1 MIKKLELGYKGMS
14 KDLAKD
20 KQSDKY
26 FNAKN
31 IRILATDQKS
41 SFSVTNEH
49 GNELLFYIP
58 DVFINIDNTKI
69 EYYVDY
75 PNGSSTLK
83 TISYETVGS
92 TAPRCEIEE
101 EYIGNTNSGAQVIV
115 GTKDMRNSAM
125 IITTD
130 GNGFNCFWELTGLND
145 GTFDI
150 TLLYV
155 RNLNIIKENLVQ
167 IEYNFENSIIE
178 KIYFVDGKNQLRFMN
193 IRQSVA
199 NGDAKNLIDVNS
211 TAIDTV
217 STFKLSQPQV
227 DSGSVV
233 SGGSHTSGMIQ
244 YAYSLYVLNGSQTTI
259 SPLSRLVPIDKGNS
273 LGGGKVN
280 EDLGMSVI
288 VQVPAVDTE
297 FTHIKLYS
305 LKYTSY
311 NQTPEVL
318 EILDREIDNYDAFT
332 YYDDGA
338 GGTTVS
344 LEQFLFLG
352 SDPIIPKHIATKD
365 NILFPIN
372 ITEKKFDI
380 NVDARCYSHDSDG
393 VAIVQQNVQ
402 VINGNPVGVP
412 FTVNNT
418 FDNVPERHD
427 SINRDYETYKFQ
439 SNKTT
444 LGGEGKYFKIEII
457 QSSLTKNQA
466 NELQFLKDREL
477 YRFGI
482 VFYNR
487 RGQESSPKWMID
499 LKSPEGNLEGNYS
512 QVKVELKSE
521 FYTLVDGIDASD
533 LDNLPVGYRVVRAE
547 RTLSDQTI
555 LAQGMINSMQANFN
569 KSRGDKITSLSDRRN
584 AVNSDDAKIMPSMTR
599 MFTDLI
605 PFARA
610 KDYLDLTWN
619 SPTSGEQEG
628 DRSSDAEG
636 FATTR
641 AEDRRAQTFQHTRLM
656 QMFSPDVMFANVQI
670 NSGYDLH
677 VVGLQRQSAVN
688 NWSTEV
694 NPISGINLRE
704 ATFIN
709 GITVSTPGSTQNT
722 VLGPVFEIADRS
734 FYGPT
739 NGPDTR
745 ATHQVHREFLQEH
758 VRATDIRNWTVYG
771 TPEVTETGAD
781 FTAYNNIS
789 KLRYANNL
797 RSMLLDYW
805 RTGGG
810 LDDNERV
817 QIQGMNTNGAK
828 CITFGVGNIFED
840 VENMKTLE
848 SIKSSS
854 GISENDG
861 VLIAE
866 FVKNKTAL
874 YTGNIYGG
882 FTFEAKSVSSYIGI
896 GKYTDIATNQVLVE
910 SPGDTFV
917 QDYTF
922 TKMVK
927 DDNEIIDKSFN
938 IISEIVT
945 VRVESTIDL
954 KNRNDLSIGKWNN
967 RFQPRYSEYQ
977 QYNRVYSQQPT
988 LIKKVDPGFKF
999 KKVNR
1004 FDARIM
1010 ASKTKIP
1017 GENIDSWTDFLV
1029 NETMDLDGKYGPI
1042 NSVINSNDI
1051 VFALQDNAVARIN
1064 INPRAQVVG
1073 SDGISLELGSGG
1085 ILNDYDYITTKSG
1098 CINKWGAIA
1107 TQNGFYYID
1116 ALNKA
1121 IVKYDG
1127 GIKGISDQE
1136 GFHFEF
1142 NNAFAYND
1150 IVIDNPVLG
1159 TGVSVGYNSV
1169 NNDVYFSFLQSTNS
1183 FTIAYNEATGS
1194 FTSYYDYIPAWYI
1207 NKGARMITTSPT
1219 NDEIWEHF
1227 KGTRNSFYGT
1237 SFPSSIEF
1245 NASPLGKG
1253 DVTFN
1258 TAEMRMEML
1267 SPIGV
1272 DLKNTGL
1279 TKVRVY
1285 NEYQD
1290 SLQKTLQLRKNMFK
1304 KNRNWKINLP
1314 RVSESR
1320 ERIKNPWTFIE
1331 FTFDNTDGN
1340 RMVMHDITV
1349 FYTEY

>member
-1 MIKKLELGYKGMS
+1 MIKKLELGYRGMS

-20 KQSDKY
+20 KQSEKY

-49 GNELLFYIP
+49 GNERVFDIP
-58 DVFINIDNTKI
+58 DIFINIPETQI
-69 EYYVDY
+69 EYSV
-75 PNGSSTLK
+75 GTVSK
-83 TISYETVGS
+83 TISYSTIGS
-92 TAPRCEIEE
+92 VAPRCEIEE
-101 EYIGNTNSGAQVIV
+101 EYSGNTNSGAQVIV
-115 GTKDMRNSAM
+115 GTKDMRDSAM

-130 GNGFNCFWELTGLND
+130 GNGYNCFWELTGLNN
-145 GTFDI
+145 GSFDLNLI
-150 TLLYV
+150 YL
-155 RNLNIIKENLVQ
+155 RNLNITTENLVQ
-167 IEYNFENSIIE
+167 IEYNYENLIIQ

-193 IRQSVA
+193 IRQSVV
-199 NGDAKNLIDVNS
+199 NGDAKELIDVNS

-227 DSGSVV
+227 NTASVI
-233 SGGSHTSGMIQ
+233 SGGAHTSGMIQ

-259 SPLSRLVPIDKGNS
+259 SPLSRLVPIDKGVG
-273 LGGGKVN
+273 LGGGEVN
-280 EDLGMSVI
+280 EALGMSVV
-288 VQVPAVDTE
+288 VQVPSVDIE

-318 EILDREIDNYDAFT
+318 EIADKEIDNYDTFT
-332 YYDDGA
+332 YYDDGS

-365 NILFPIN
+365 NILFPFN
-372 ITEKKFDI
+372 ITEKQFDVEI
-380 NVDARCYSHDSDG
+380 DARCYSHNAST
-393 VAIVQQNVQ
+393 VAVVQENVKIV
-402 VINGNPVGVP
+402 NGNAIGSPT
-412 FTVNNT
+412 TVNAQY
-418 FDNVPERHD
+418 DNIFPNHD
-427 SINRDYETYKFQ
+427 SINRDYEIYKFQ
-439 SNKTT
+439 ANGTT
-444 LGGEGKYFKIEII
+444 LGGEGKYLKIEVV
-457 QSSLTKNQA
+457 QSSLTNAQA

-482 VFYNR
+482 IFYNR

-499 LKSPEGNLEGNYS
+499 IKAPEGNLEGLYS
-512 QVKVELKSE
+512 QIKVELKAD
-521 FYTLVDGIDASD
+521 FYTLLNAIDSTD
-533 LDNLPVGYRVVRAE
+533 LDNVPVGYRVVRAD

-555 LAQGMINSMQANFN
+555 LTQGMINSMQANFN
-569 KSRGDKITSLSDRRN
+569 RSGGAKLSSISERRD
-584 AVNSDDAKIMPSMTR
+584 AVNNNDAKIMPSMTR
-599 MFTDLI
+599 MFQDSI

-610 KDYLDLTWN
+610 TDYLDITHN
-619 SPTSGEQEG
+619 SPTSGEI
-628 DRSSDAEG
+628 RNNAAEG
-636 FATTR
+636 FATIR

-656 QMFSPDVMFANVQI
+656 QMFSPDVMFANIQI
-670 NSGYDLH
+670 DSSYKLNI
-677 VVGLQRQSAVN
+677 VGLQRQSAID
-688 NWSTEV
+688 NWSTEI
-694 NPISGINLRE
+694 NPISGIKVRE
-704 ATFIN
+704 ATFTN
-709 GITVSTPGSTQNT
+709 GITSASIGVSTD
-722 VLGPVFEIADRS
+722 VVEGPASELSDQS

-739 NGPDTR
+739 NGPNTR
-745 ATHQVHREFLQEH
+745 ATQQVHREFLKEH
-758 VRATDIRNWTVYG
+758 VKATSIATKNLLVYG

-781 FTAYNNIS
+781 FTTYNNIS
-789 KLRYANNL
+789 KLRYSNNQK
-797 RSMLLDYW
+797 SMLLDYW
-805 RTGGG
+805 SSSNDV
-810 LDDNERV
+810 DDDEKV

-828 CITFGVGNIFED
+828 CITFGIGNFTQD
-840 VENMKTLE
+840 VQLMKTLE
-848 SIKSSS
+848 YIKSIT
-854 GISENDG
+854 GITENDG

-866 FVKNKTAL
+866 FVKDKSSL
-874 YTGNIYGG
+874 YVGNIYGG
-882 FTFEAKSVSSYIGI
+882 FTFESKSVSSYIGI
-896 GKYTDIATNQVLVE
+896 GKYTDIATNNVLIE

-917 QDYTF
+917 QDFTF

-927 DDNEIIDKSFN
+927 DDNEIVDKSFN

-945 VRVESTIDL
+945 IRVESTIDL

-977 QYNRVYSQQPT
+977 KYNRVYSQQPT
-988 LIKKVDPGFKF
+988 LIKKIDPGFKF
-999 KKVNR
+999 KKVNK
-1004 FDARIM
+1004 FDSRIM

-1029 NETMDLDGKYGPI
+1029 NESMDLDGKYGPI
-1042 NSVINSNDI
+1042 NAVVNSNDI
-1051 VFALQDNAVARIN
+1051 IFTLQDNAVARIN
-1064 INPRAQVVG
+1064 INPRAQVIG

-1107 TQNGFYYID
+1107 TQNGFYYVD
-1116 ALNKA
+1116 VLNKA
-1121 IVKYDG
+1121 IIQYSG

-1142 NNAFAYND
+1142 NNAFDYNSL
-1150 IVIDNPVLG
+1150 VADNPVLG
-1159 TGVSVGYNSV
+1159 TGISVGYNSV
-1169 NNDVYFSFLQSTNS
+1169 NNDVYFSFSQSTDS
-1183 FTIAYNEATGS
+1183 FTIAYNESTAS

-1219 NDEIWEHF
+1219 NNELWEHF
-1227 KGTRNSFYGT
+1227 KGTRNSFYGQH
-1237 SFPSSIEF
+1237 FPSSIEF
-1245 NASPLGKG
+1245 NASPPGKG

-1258 TAEMRMEML
+1258 TAEMRMEMN
-1267 SPIGV
+1267 SPQGL

-1290 SLQKTLQLRKNMFK
+1290 SLQKDLALRSNMFK

-1314 RVSESR
+1314 RVSQSR

-1331 FTFDNTDGN
+1331 FTFDNTAGN
-1340 RMVMHDITV
+1340 KMVMHDITV
-1349 FYTEY
+1349 YYTEY

>member
-49 GNELLFYIP
+49 GNELLFEIP
-58 DVFINIDNTKI
+58 DVFINISDTRI
-69 EYYVDY
+69 EYTIEGV
-75 PNGSSTLK
+75 LK
-83 TISYETVGS
+83 TIPYETIGS

-101 EYIGNTNSGAQVIV
+101 EYTGNTNSGTQIIV
-115 GTKDMRNSAM
+115 GTKDMRNSA
-125 IITTD
+125 IIVTTD
-130 GNGFNCFWELTGLND
+130 GNGFNCFWELTGLNN
-145 GTFDI
+145 GSFDLN
-150 TLLYV
+150 LLYV
-155 RNLNIIKENLVQ
+155 RNLNITTANLVQ
-167 IEYNFENSIIE
+167 IEYNYENSIIE

-199 NGDAKNLIDVNS
+199 NGDAKNLIDVDS

-217 STFKLSQPQV
+217 STFQLSQPQINT
-227 DSGSVV
+227 SSVV

-259 SPLSRLVPIDKGNS
+259 SPLSTLVPIDKGAG
-273 LGGGKVN
+273 LGGGEVN
-280 EDLGMSVI
+280 EALGMSVI

-318 EILDREIDNYDAFT
+318 EILDREIDNYETFT
-332 YYDDGA
+332 YYDDGS
-338 GGTTVS
+338 GGITVS

-372 ITEKKFDI
+372 ITEKNFDI
-380 NVDARCYSHDSDG
+380 DIDARCYSHDSG
-393 VAIVQQNVQ
+393 GTAIVQQNVQ
-402 VINGNPVGVP
+402 IINGLPVGVP
-412 FTVNNT
+412 ETVNVT
-418 FDNVPERHD
+418 FDNIPERHD

-439 SNKTT
+439 TNGTT
-444 LGGEGKYFKIEII
+444 FGGEGKYFKIEVA
-457 QSSLTKNQA
+457 QSSLSKVSA

-487 RGQESSPKWMID
+487 RGQESAPKWMID
-499 LKSPEGNLEGNYS
+499 LKAPEGNLEGNYN
-512 QVKVELKSE
+512 QIRVEIKSE
-521 FYTLVDGIDASD
+521 FYTFLNTIDSTD
-533 LDNLPVGYRVVRAE
+533 KDNAPVGYRVVRAD

-555 LAQGMINSMQANFN
+555 LTQGMINCMQANFN
-569 KSRGDKITSLSDRRN
+569 RSGGAKLSSISERRN
-584 AVNSDDAKIMPSMTR
+584 AVNNNDAKIMPSMTR
-599 MFTDLI
+599 MFQDSI

-610 KDYLDLTWN
+610 VDYLDLTFN
-619 SPTSGEQEG
+619 GPTSGQEEG
-628 DRSSDAEG
+628 NDAEG
-636 FATTR
+636 FATPR
-641 AEDRRAQTFQHTRLM
+641 EEDRRAQTFQHTRLM
-656 QMFSPDVMFANVQI
+656 QMFSPEIMFANIQI
-670 NSGYDLH
+670 DSSYKLN
-677 VVGLQRQSAVN
+677 VIGLQRQSAID
-688 NWSTEV
+688 NWATEI
-694 NPISGINLRE
+694 NPISGIKDRE
-704 ATFIN
+704 ATFTN
-709 GITVSTPGSTQNT
+709 GITSASPGVSTN
-722 VLGPVFEIADRS
+722 VVEGPASELSDRS

-739 NGPDTR
+739 NGANTR
-745 ATHQVHREFLQEH
+745 ATQQVHREFLNGH
-758 VRATDIRNWTVYG
+758 VPTTGTRNWDVYG
-771 TPEVTETGAD
+771 TPEITETGAD
-781 FTAYNNIS
+781 FTTYNNIS
-789 KLRYANNL
+789 KLRYANNQK
-797 RSMLLDYW
+797 SMLLDYW
-805 RTGGG
+805 RTDGG
-810 LDDNERV
+810 LDDSERV

-828 CITFGVGNIFED
+828 CITFGIGNISQD
-840 VENMKTLE
+840 VENMRTLE
-848 SIKSSS
+848 SIKSLT

-866 FVKNKTAL
+866 FVKNITAL

-882 FTFEAKSVSSYIGI
+882 FTFEAKSISSYIGI
-896 GKYTDIATNQVLVE
+896 GNYTDMSTNQVLIE

-927 DDNEIIDKSFN
+927 DDSDIVDKSFN

-988 LIKKVDPGFKF
+988 LIKKIDPGFKF
-999 KKVNR
+999 KKVNS

-1042 NSVINSNDI
+1042 NAVVNSNDI
-1051 VFALQDNAVARIN
+1051 IFTLQDNAVAQIN

-1073 SDGISLELGSGG
+1073 IDGISLELGSGG
-1085 ILNDYDYITTKSG
+1085 ILNDYDYRTTKSG

-1121 IVKYDG
+1121 IVKFDG
-1127 GIKGISDQE
+1127 SIKGISDQE

-1142 NNAFAYND
+1142 NNVFAYND
-1150 IVIDNPVLG
+1150 LVIDNPVLG

-1169 NNDVYFSFLQSTNS
+1169 NNDVYFSFLQSENS

-1207 NKGARMITTSPT
+1207 NKGSRMITTSPT
-1219 NDEIWEHF
+1219 NDEMWEHF
-1227 KGTRNSFYGT
+1227 KGTRNNFYGT
-1237 SFPSSIEF
+1237 HFPSSIEF
-1245 NASPLGKG
+1245 NASPAGKG

-1267 SPIGV
+1267 SPTGE

-1279 TKVRVY
+1279 TKIRVY

-1290 SLQKTLQLRKNMFK
+1290 SLQKTLQLRTNMFK

-1314 RVSESR
+1314 RVSNSR

-1331 FTFDNTDGN
+1331 FTFDNTAGN